1 VLPLVVTV
9 PKDQLE
15 LMIDDARGRFP
26 VEACGLLAG
35 KGQTVKRV
43 YPLANVEESPVR
55 FAMDRDVQA
64 KAFREIEGKGW
75 EVVGVYH
82 SHPVGPS
89 GPSAE
94 DLKGGTFP
102 DYLYVIVDLKEFSSP
117 RCSAYRIRQGE
128 VAEVSL
134 EIVD

>member
-1 VLPLVVTV
+1 MVTV

-15 LMIDDARGRFP
+15 LMIEDARTRYP

-35 KGQTVKRV
+35 RGHTVEKV
-43 YPLANVEESPVR
+43 YPLANVERSPVR
-55 FAMDRDVQA
+55 FAMDPDVQA

-82 SHPVGPS
+82 SHPVGPPA
-89 GPSAE
+89 PSAE

-102 DYLYVIVDLKEFSSP
+102 DYLYVIVNLKDFSSP